1 MQQYLRDQVDWPQ
14 AFPAEEYAERRR
26 RVREALAA
34 ADIDAIFVTLPADLT
49 YLTGYDMI
57 WFHLRNLTGVLVR
70 ADADETVFFDS
81 VGHTT
86 IVSTTPEI
94 GEIVWFDHY
103 GIDESVTLIADELA
117 GRGLTGK
124 RVALQRWGHAPH
136 ADVMDALAAALESTG
151 MSVTDASFLVED
163 VRLIKSPREIAVV
176 RQAAAM
182 ADTAMAAARDAIRPG
197 ITETALEGVIMGSLM
212 AAGGGYPGIRTMLGS
227 GPRAG
232 THHSAPTHRQ
242 VRQGELVFID
252 FCAALHRYHVNLN
265 RTFSLGEPDQRWV
278 TLMDTSAGCIDAI
291 VEGIGPGDTMFKVH
305 QVADDYVNAN
315 GLRSTMWYNGG
326 YTLGIAFAP
335 DWVGVHRT
343 HPTPD
348 TPDDRPLESG
358 MVFNL
363 ENQFDIWEDW
373 PGGSGA
379 AYIETFLM
387 TDTGLEVLS
396 TLPRNLVVV

>member
-1 MQQYLRDQVDWPQ
+1 MQRYLRDQVDWPQ
-14 AFPAEEYAERRR
+14 AFPAGEYAQRRR
-26 RVREALAA
+26 RLREALAA
-34 ADIDAIFVTLPADLT
+34 ADIDAVFVTLPADLT

-57 WFHLRNLTGVLVR
+57 WHHLRNLTGVLVR
-70 ADADETVFFDS
+70 ADADATVFFDS
-81 VGHTT
+81 VSHTT

-94 GEIVWFDHY
+94 GEIVWFERTGVDQC
-103 GIDESVTLIADELA
+103 IALIAGELA
-117 GRGLTGK
+117 GRGLAGK
-124 RVALQRWGHAPH
+124 RVALQRWGHTPH
-136 ADVMDALAAALESTG
+136 ADVMAALRGALEDAG
-151 MSVTDASFLVED
+151 MVVADASFLVEE
-163 VRLIKSPREIAVV
+163 VRLVKSPLEIEVV
-176 RQAAAM
+176 RRAAAM

-197 ITETALEGVIMGSLM
+197 VTETALEGVIMGSLM

-232 THHSAPTHRQ
+232 THHSAPTLRR

-265 RTFSLGEPDQRWV
+265 RTFSLGEPDPRWV
-278 TLMDTSAGCIDAI
+278 ELMDASAGCIDAI
-291 VEGIGPGDTMFKVH
+291 VDAIAPGDTMFKVH
-305 QVADDYVNAN
+305 QVADDYVDAT
-315 GLRSTMWYNGG
+315 GLRPNMWYNGG
-326 YTLGIAFAP
+326 YTLGIALPP

-348 TPDDRPLESG
+348 APDDRPLESG

-363 ENQFDIWEDW
+363 ENQFDVWEDW

>member
-94 GEIVWFDHY
+94 GEIVWFDHF
-103 GIDESVTLIADELA
+103 GIDESVKLIADELA
-117 GRGLTGK
+117 GRGLRGK
-124 RVALQRWGHAPH
+124 RIALQRWGHAPH
-136 ADVMDALAAALESTG
+136 ADVMDALAVALKSTG
-151 MSVTDASFLVED
+151 MSVTDASFLVEG

-182 ADTAMAAARDAIRPG
+182 ADAAMAAARDAIRPG
-197 ITETALEGVIMGSLM
+197 VTETALEGVIMGSLM

-265 RTFSLGEPDQRWV
+265 RTFSLGEPDPRWV

-291 VEGIGPGDTMFKVH
+291 VEVIGPGDTMFKVH
-305 QVADDYVNAN
+305 QVADDYVDAN

-348 TPDDRPLESG
+348 TPDDRPLETG

-396 TLPRNLVVV
+396 TLPRNLVVI

>member
-14 AFPAEEYAERRR
+14 AFPAEEYATRRR

-34 ADIDAIFVTLPADLT
+34 ADIDAVFVTLPADLT

-57 WFHLRNLTGVLVR
+57 WYHLRSLTGVLVR
-70 ADADETVFFDS
+70 ADTDATVFFDS
-81 VGHTT
+81 VSHTT

-94 GEIVWFDHY
+94 GEIVWLGRTGVDDC
-103 GIDESVTLIADELA
+103 IALIASELA
-117 GRGLTGK
+117 GRGLAGK

-136 ADVMDALAAALESTG
+136 ADVMDALGAALEGAAMT
-151 MSVTDASFLVED
+151 VTDASFLVEE
-163 VRLIKSPREIAVV
+163 VRLVKSPLEIEVV
-176 RQAAAM
+176 RRAAAM
-182 ADTAMAAARDAIRPG
+182 ADAAMAAARDAIHPG
-197 ITETALEGVIMGSLM
+197 VTETALEGIIMGSLM
-212 AAGGGYPGIRTMLGS
+212 AAGGGYPGIRTMIGS

-232 THHSAPTHRQ
+232 THHSAPTLRQ

-265 RTFSLGEPDQRWV
+265 RTFSLGEPDPRWV
-278 TLMDTSAGCIDAI
+278 TLMDASAGCIDAI
-291 VEGIGPGDTMFKVH
+291 VAAIEPGDTMFKVH
-305 QVADDYVNAN
+305 QVADDYVDAA
-315 GLRSTMWYNGG
+315 GLRPNMWYNGG
-326 YTLGIAFAP
+326 YTLGIAAPP

-348 TPDDRPLESG
+348 APDDRPLETG

-363 ENQFDIWEDW
+363 ENQFDVWEDW

-396 TLPRNLVVV
+396 TLPRNLIVV